1 MGLGRYLLRRIVLL
15 VPTLLGLSILTF
27 VISHIVPADP
37 AKLAAGPRATSEMVE
52 SIRKDYG
59 LDQPLIRQYFTY
71 ISDLFRGDFGT
82 SIMTQR
88 SVSSD
93 LAARFPATAELVLY
107 AMVLAIV
114 VGVPLGILSAV
125 YQNRWP
131 DQVIRILA
139 ISSVSLPQFW
149 IGILLQL
156 TFASSLGWLPLSKR
170 LPTLEVPP
178 DKITGMYVTDSLLNG
193 DVHLFLMSLKHLA
206 LPTIVLAMLPMAI
219 IMRTLRGDMLNVMN
233 QDFVRVAR
241 AKGLSEVKVIL
252 GHAARN
258 AFIPS
263 LTMIG
268 LSFGWTLG
276 GTVLV
281 EVIFDWPGI
290 GNYAVEA
297 AGRLDFAPIMGVTML
312 IGVVFVVLNLVVD
325 ILYGVIDP
333 RISY

>member
-1 MGLGRYLLRRIVLL
+1 
-15 VPTLLGLSILTF
+15 
-27 VISHIVPADP
+27 
-37 AKLAAGPRATSEMVE
+37 
-52 SIRKDYG
+52 
-59 LDQPLIRQYFTY
+59 
-71 ISDLFRGDFGT
+71 
-82 SIMTQR
+82 
-88 SVSSD
+88 
-93 LAARFPATAELVLY
+93 
-107 AMVLAIV
+107 
-114 VGVPLGILSAV
+114 
-125 YQNRWP
+125 
-131 DQVIRILA
+131 
-139 ISSVSLPQFW
+139 
-149 IGILLQL
+149 
-156 TFASSLGWLPLSKR
+156 
-170 LPTLEVPP
+170 
-178 DKITGMYVTDSLLNG
+178 
-193 DVHLFLMSLKHLA
+193 
-206 LPTIVLAMLPMAI
+206 
-219 IMRTLRGDMLNVMN
+219 
-233 QDFVRVAR
+233 VRVAR

>member
-1 MGLGRYLLRRIVLL
+1 MGLGGYLLRRLILL

-27 VISHIVPADP
+27 AISHIVPADP
-37 AKLAAGPRATSEMVE
+37 AKLAAGPRATKEMVE
-52 SIRKDYG
+52 SIRREHG
-59 LDQPLIRQYFTY
+59 LDQSLPQQYVNY
-71 ISDLFRGDFGT
+71 ITDLFRGDFGT

-88 SVSSD
+88 SVSAD
-93 LAARFPATAELVLY
+93 LADRFPATAELVLF
-107 AMVLAIV
+107 AMVVAVV
-114 VGVPLGILSAV
+114 VGVPLGIISAV

-131 DQVIRILA
+131 DQVIRVLA

-149 IGILLQL
+149 FGILLQL
-156 TFASSLGWLPLSKR
+156 TLASSLGLLPLSKR
-170 LPTLEVPP
+170 LPTLEIPP
-178 DKITGMYVTDSLLNG
+178 ERVTGLFVVDSLLQG
-193 DVHLFLMSLKHLA
+193 DVHLFLMSVRHLA
-206 LPTIVLAMLPMAI
+206 LPTVVLAMLPMAI
-219 IMRTLRGDMLNVMN
+219 IMRTLRGDMLNVLS
-233 QDFVRVAR
+233 QDYIRVAR
-241 AKGLSEVKVIL
+241 AKGLANIKVIL

-297 AGRLDFAPIMGVTML
+297 AGRLDFAPIMGVTLL
-312 IGVVFVVLNLVVD
+312 IGVVFIVLNLIVD
-325 ILYGVIDP
+325 LLYGIIDP